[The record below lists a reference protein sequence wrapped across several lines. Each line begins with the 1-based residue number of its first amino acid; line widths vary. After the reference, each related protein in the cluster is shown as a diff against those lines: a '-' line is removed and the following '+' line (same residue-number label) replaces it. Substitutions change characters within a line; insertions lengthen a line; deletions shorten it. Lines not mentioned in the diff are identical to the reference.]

1 MELHQEFEKEP
12 NLDYYYNEEEE
23 EEVEGE
29 EEENEEEGRENSKK
43 KKEKIDNKD
52 NKDKEKKDENK
63 NNAEDNKI
71 NENSKN
77 IISDKNNNMEKT
89 EENNNN
95 ENNIINE
102 ENKISENKNNENQI
116 NEDNKINENNQI
128 NENKEGLK
136 DNNEQKDEKA
146 EVSDN
151 IVNTES
157 SKPQIVEEI
166 DTTIP
171 KTNKIIQNVTKDGD
185 IIIQSFSPNTICHR
199 IIPKGSD
206 LDISKKGCFK
216 CYKIKTKKNLMSFIT
231 GSKIIKVPYLIF
243 LDENYYYMAK
253 DKIVN
258 QRKPNLRRIGNRYDL
273 LKLSNFQTSRK
284 SNDYEFAFEFVNE
297 DIFNRNFK
305 ILYFT
310 PKEAEDFYAVLH
322 AILDG
327 FGIQIPEVLND
338 YVNAE
343 EEEEEGEEYEDD
355 EEGENYEEEDDKK
368 EHEENNEE
376 HQNNDMNVIK
386 DDKDVNI
393 IEKQQESKDIS
404 ENDDNKIKDMSTST
418 KEESKDNSD
427 L

>member
-1 MELHQEFEKEP
+1 
-12 NLDYYYNEEEE
+12 
-23 EEVEGE
+23 
-29 EEENEEEGRENSKK
+29 
-43 KKEKIDNKD
+43 
-52 NKDKEKKDENK
+52 
-63 NNAEDNKI
+63 
-71 NENSKN
+71 
-77 IISDKNNNMEKT
+77 MEKT
-89 EENNNN
+89 EEKNNN

-102 ENKISENKNNENQI
+102 ENKVSENKNNENQN

-128 NENKEGLK
+128 NENKINENKEGLK
-136 DNNEQKDEKA
+136 DNNEQKAEKV

-171 KTNKIIQNVTKDGD
+171 KTNKIIQNITKDGD

-258 QRKPNLRRIGNRYDL
+258 QRKPNLRRIGNRYDF

-284 SNDYEFAFEFVNE
+284 GNDYEFSFEFVNE
-297 DIFNRNFK
+297 DIFDRNFK
-305 ILYFT
+305 VLYFT
-310 PKEAEDFYAVLH
+310 PKEAEDFYVVLH

-327 FGIQIPEVLND
+327 FGIQIPENLND
-338 YVNAE
+338 YANAE
-343 EEEEEGEEYEDD
+343 EEEEEGEEYE
-355 EEGENYEEEDDKK
+355 
-368 EHEENNEE
+368 
-376 HQNNDMNVIK
+376 
-386 DDKDVNI
+386 
-393 IEKQQESKDIS
+393 QQASG
-404 ENDDNKIKDMSTST
+404 
-418 KEESKDNSD
+418 